1 MLAHENALYSV
12 FLFLLQAK
20 AVTDIDVY
28 KPEVVLLKITGG
40 SPAGPPVRLVHFDDT
55 PRYVTNGPY
64 AATHAHGV
72 VISEQTPSRHEKSP
86 DIFQIYHWPYSSKCN
101 YDPHHYDNDGYNK
114 YYGKL
119 KAKNKLHV
127 IP

>member
-40 SPAGPPVRLVHFDDT
+40 SPAGPACKVGAFR
-55 PRYVTNGPY
+55 
-64 AATHAHGV
+64 
-72 VISEQTPSRHEKSP
+72 
-86 DIFQIYHWPYSSKCN
+86 
-101 YDPHHYDNDGYNK
+101 
-114 YYGKL
+114 
-119 KAKNKLHV
+119 
-127 IP
+127 